1 MDRPT
6 DKISPHVYGIVNRG
20 PLARHHGFNESTN
33 HRIINP
39 GRVLQCP
46 SNRTADVLSHCPC
59 TTSQWGEEPATT
71 VNFHPPR
78 PPPGT
83 GTSSVHAC
91 NRATILERM
100 NSVNK
105 YPNSARLFPSPS
117 FRDSFCGSVQVAE
130 LPWKPLRRRS
140 ILGLRMTLVLRQ
152 FSEHEDLL
160 YVSRARSALLCLVA
174 DSSPPCVVVRFRLL
188 CALDVHAFLLAEP
201 HAHLRRMH
209 EVAE

>member
-1 MDRPT
+1 M
-6 DKISPHVYGIVNRG
+6 KRG

-33 HRIINP
+33 HRIINR

-46 SNRTADVLSHCPC
+46 SNRTGDVLSHCPC

-71 VNFHPPR
+71 VNFHPR

-100 NSVNK
+100 NSVNN
-105 YPNSARLFPSPS
+105 YPNSARLFPSLRLAFEIPS
-117 FRDSFCGSVQVAE
+117 AALFKLLSCRGNPFDEEVFWAYERLSYFDSFPNMKTCSTSHAPA
-130 LPWKPLRRRS
+130 LP
-140 ILGLRMTLVLRQ
+140 
-152 FSEHEDLL
+152 
-160 YVSRARSALLCLVA
+160 LLCLVA

-201 HAHLRRMH
+201 HAHLGRMH